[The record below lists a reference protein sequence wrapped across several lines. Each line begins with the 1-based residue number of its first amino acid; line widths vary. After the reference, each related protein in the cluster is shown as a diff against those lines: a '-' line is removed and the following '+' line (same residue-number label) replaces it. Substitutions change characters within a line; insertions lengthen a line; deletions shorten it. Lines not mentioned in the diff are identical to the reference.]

1 MSFASTLMTDA
12 NYSQPPAISVIVPT
26 HNRLGSLRRTISS
39 LLRQDLEPNGY
50 EIIVVDDGST
60 DGTEGYL
67 RELSETSNLR
77 FHTIRR
83 AGPAVAHNRGAELAR
98 GQILVF
104 IDDDCVAPTTWL
116 QSIEQA
122 LQSQPVAAVGGSK
135 RNQLHGNTYACV
147 HDEMN
152 RFISARLER
161 EEGKAWYRATSNFAC
176 WASVFRKSG
185 GLDERFFAGG
195 EDREFVARLIK
206 AGERV
211 VHAREIAVNHF
222 HEFTLASFLVHFFRE
237 GRGAYLLFRVIAR
250 EKGLTVTHLSL
261 KEYVDLFRTVG
272 RGQGFLKSIMR
283 TALVLASQA
292 SAFLGYCSA
301 LVQGVKGLRRAKTR
315 QAD

>member
-1 MSFASTLMTDA
+1 MLALALMTDA

-39 LLRQDLEPNGY
+39 LLRQDLEPNVY

-60 DGTEGYL
+60 DGTERYL
-67 RELSETSNLR
+67 RELSERSNLR

-83 AGPAVAHNRGAELAR
+83 GGPAAARNRGAELAR

-104 IDDDCVAPTTWL
+104 IDDDCIAPTTWL
-116 QSIEQA
+116 PSIEQA
-122 LQSQPVAAVGGSK
+122 LRSQPVAAVGGSI
-135 RNQLHGNTYACV
+135 RNQLHGNAYACV

-161 EEGKAWYRATSNFAC
+161 EEGKAWYRATGNFAC

-185 GLDERFFAGG
+185 GLDERFSTGG

-211 VHAREIAVNHF
+211 VHAREILVDHL
-222 HEFTLASFLVHFFRE
+222 HKFTLASFLIHFFRE
-237 GRGAYLLFRVIAR
+237 GRGSYLLFRIVAR
-250 EKGLTVTHLSL
+250 EKGLPVTHLSL
-261 KEYVDLFRTVG
+261 KEYIDLLRTVG
-272 RGQGFLKSIMR
+272 RGQGFLESIKR
-283 TALVLASQA
+283 TALVIAAQA
-292 SAFLGYCSA
+292 SAFLGYCSVFVLGA
-301 LVQGVKGLRRAKTR
+301 KDLRKPIVLLV
-315 QAD
+315 